1 VLKSVWLLSGGKDSF
16 LAAET
21 ARDQGHEIGLAL
33 TVIPEEFSLM
43 YHYPNASKAELV
55 AGMRGTPWMSVSED
69 RLASTLTDLRKQ
81 GYDELI
87 SGAIA
92 SEYQKTRLEK
102 LCTEIGM
109 ESFTPLWHKDQ
120 SDIIRELILR
130 GIGAI
135 IVSVS
140 AEGFTE
146 KDIGRSID
154 EDFLR
159 DLESRNKHY
168 GINIAGE
175 GGEYESFVYSAYG
188 CSISIS
194 RSHKIWEGSHGYLII
209 DDAELV
215 QSRVV

>member
-1 VLKSVWLLSGGKDSF
+1 MLKSVWLLSGGKDSF

-69 RLASTLTDLRKQ
+69 RLASTLTDLRKL

-154 EDFLR
+154 DDFLR
-159 DLESRNKHY
+159 DLESRNKRY

-175 GGEYESFVYSAYG
+175 GGEYESFVHSAYG

>member
-1 VLKSVWLLSGGKDSF
+1 MKSVWLLSGGKDSF

-21 ARDQGHEIGLAL
+21 ARDQGHEIGMAL
-33 TVIPEEFSLM
+33 TVIPEEFSMM
-43 YHYPNASKAELV
+43 YHFPNASKAELV
-55 AGMRGTPWMSVSED
+55 AGLRETPWTSVSED
-69 RLASTLTDLRKQ
+69 SLSSTLTDLRNQ

-109 ESFTPLWHKDQ
+109 ESYTPLWHKDQ

-130 GIGAI
+130 GIRALV
-135 IVSVS
+135 VSVS
-140 AEGFTE
+140 AEGFTQN
-146 KDIGRSID
+146 DLGRTID
-154 EDFLR
+154 ETFLR
-159 DLESRNKHY
+159 ELEIRNRRY

-188 CSISIS
+188 CSINIS
-194 RSHKIWEGSHGYLII
+194 STRRIWEGSHGYLII
-209 DDAELV
+209 DNAELV

>member
-1 VLKSVWLLSGGKDSF
+1 MKSVWLLSGGKDSF

-21 ARDQGHEIGLAL
+21 ARDQGHEIGIAL

-55 AGMRGTPWMSVSED
+55 AAMRGTPWMSVSED
-69 RLASTLTDLRKQ
+69 RLVSTLTGLRKL

-92 SEYQKTRLEK
+92 SEYQKTRLEQI
-102 LCTEIGM
+102 CTEIGM

-130 GIGAI
+130 GIGSI

-146 KDIGRSID
+146 KDLGRSID
-154 EDFLR
+154 EVFLS
-159 DLESRNKHY
+159 DLESRNRRY

-175 GGEYESFVYSAYG
+175 GGEYESFVQSAYG
-188 CSISIS
+188 CRIRIN
-194 RSHKIWEGSHGYLII
+194 RSHMIWEGSHGYMII
-209 DDAELV
+209 DDAELA

>member
-1 VLKSVWLLSGGKDSF
+1 MLKSVWLLSGGKDSF

-188 CSISIS
+188 CSISWFPDCRQFQNIW
-194 RSHKIWEGSHGYLII
+194 RSDIWGS
-209 DDAELV
+209 
-215 QSRVV
+215 

>member
-1 VLKSVWLLSGGKDSF
+1 MKSVWLLSGGKDSF

-69 RLASTLTDLRKQ
+69 RLASTLTDLRKL

-146 KDIGRSID
+146 KDMGRSID

-159 DLESRNKHY
+159 DLESRNKRY
-168 GINIAGE
+168 GINIAGDHRD
-175 GGEYESFVYSAYG
+175 
-188 CSISIS
+188 
-194 RSHKIWEGSHGYLII
+194 RSVS
-209 DDAELV
+209 
-215 QSRVV
+215 